1 VIDPYGKVN
10 ERIRAKR
17 RARGRRDDEYDG
29 LIRAASQELGAA
41 TEAALGIFFDIAE
54 RVGLRYLEEAARAGA
69 TRRFRWTPEAVRGVR
84 LASSRLP
91 GASGRVVSQ
100 SSEWAVRTGLSVLR
114 ELRRRLEDTRRER
127 GPGGDRRRRP
137 STPPR
142 GQPPRPPAPHKAP
155 ERPRQPPAR
164 PPRTKPTD
172 DGEDRLE

>member
-1 VIDPYGKVN
+1 MIDPYGKVN

-84 LASSRLP
+84 LASSR
-91 GASGRVVSQ
+91 
-100 SSEWAVRTGLSVLR
+100 